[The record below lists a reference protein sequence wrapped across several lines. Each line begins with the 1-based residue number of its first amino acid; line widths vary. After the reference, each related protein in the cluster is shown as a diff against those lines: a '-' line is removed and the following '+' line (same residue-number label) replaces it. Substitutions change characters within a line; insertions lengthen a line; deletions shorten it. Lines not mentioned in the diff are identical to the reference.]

1 MYEMIDRYVRYLI
14 DHSTPRQTAWNME
27 LIREGRTGTWNYI
40 DGCMLNALIALGDIS
55 GDDKLFAFAESV
67 LDAYVQEDGSIL
79 TLKTEL
85 HRLDDINEGR
95 ALFPAWQRTGK
106 EKYRRATET
115 LKAMLDAQPR
125 TDEGSYWHKQIYTQ
139 QVWLD
144 GIYMAQPFMAL
155 FEREFGNQDYS
166 DILKQVRIVRKRMRD
181 EKTGLYYH
189 GYDSSKSMYWA
200 DKETG
205 ISRSFWLRSIGWFS
219 IALAD
224 LIEII
229 PEKAVQHE
237 IGAILRDLMASIA
250 VYADPETEMY
260 YQVVDQG
267 SREGNYLES
276 SGSSMVAYA
285 MMKGARFGIL
295 DVEFAEKGKKTFDGI
310 IRTCLKAEGENIGL
324 TNICLVSGLGDSN
337 GKPRDGSYEYYIS
350 EPVVCNDA
358 KGVAPFVLCYSEIR
372 QMLSGEV
379 S

>member
-1 MYEMIDRYVRYLI
+1 
-14 DHSTPRQTAWNME
+14 
-27 LIREGRTGTWNYI
+27 
-40 DGCMLNALIALGDIS
+40 
-55 GDDKLFAFAESV
+55 
-67 LDAYVQEDGSIL
+67 
-79 TLKTEL
+79 
-85 HRLDDINEGR
+85 
-95 ALFPAWQRTGK
+95 
-106 EKYRRATET
+106 
-115 LKAMLDAQPR
+115 
-125 TDEGSYWHKQIYTQ
+125 
-139 QVWLD
+139 
-144 GIYMAQPFMAL
+144 MAL

-205 ISRSFWLRSIGWFS
+205 LSRSFWLRSIGWFS

-285 MMKGARFGIL
+285 MMKGARLGIL

-310 IRTCLKAEGENIGL
+310 IRTCLKAEGEKKSAVLVAEGKKESMILQAEADKQATILAAEAQKERMLKEAEGRAEAIRKVQEANADGIRMVREAGADEAVL
-324 TNICLVSGLGDSN
+324 TLKSLEAFAQAA
-337 GKPRDGSYEYYIS
+337 DGRATKIII
-350 EPVVCNDA
+350 P
-358 KGVAPFVLCYSEIR
+358 SEIQGIAGLAASLR
-372 QMLSGEV
+372 EIAGNTYLTDTNKSSQNAPAKKAPAGGGYRREREPGQGDLTIGQPTTLA
-379 S
+379 